1 MGTVLIIVLVV
12 VALIVLY
19 GVLAYNGMV
28 RSRNMVDEAWSG
40 IDVQLKRR
48 HDLIPNLV
56 ETVKGY
62 AAHEKGVFEAVT
74 KARAQAMQAQ
84 RPGGSR
90 AQPRA
95 SSARRWAGC
104 SRSPR
109 PTRSSAPTREL
120 PAAAGRADQHR
131 GPDLR
136 LAAHLQRQRPVVQ
149 HQDPDVPQLGDRR
162 LRRVHQA
169 GLLRDRDAGRPRAR
183 ARQLLRPT
191 VRSRDTRP
199 GADNSGR
206 STAARGSTA
215 GDLVARCRTSWSSA
229 PAISGA

>member
-74 KARAQAMQAQ
+74 NARAQAMQAQ
-84 RPGGSR
+84 RPGGVG
-90 AQPRA
+90 
-95 SSARRWAGC
+95 RRRGH
-104 SRSPR
+104 PR
-109 PTRSSAPTREL
+109 PGTGPAVRGRRGLPAAPRDGEL

-149 HQDPDVPQLGDRR
+149 HQDPDVSQLGDRR